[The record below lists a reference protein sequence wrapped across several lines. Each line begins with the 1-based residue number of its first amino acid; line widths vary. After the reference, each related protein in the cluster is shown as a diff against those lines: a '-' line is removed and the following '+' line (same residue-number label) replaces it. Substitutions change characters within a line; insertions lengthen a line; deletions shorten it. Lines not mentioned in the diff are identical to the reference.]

1 MNESPQR
8 EQGAAAKDAIDVK
21 DAMRDPRLVM
31 GAVLS
36 VAWFT
41 LPLVCSIVLFA
52 RLGPLTEWL
61 QGHGD
66 SAPWIAAGLFAA
78 CAGLGL
84 LPTYAQAVFA
94 GWVFGTATGTMVA
107 VSGYVGAAVIGY
119 LLCSAVLRD
128 AATQRIDA
136 HPRWRIV
143 REALVD
149 AKPWRTMGIV
159 ALLRFPPTSPFAFTN
174 LVLAAS
180 GVRFLHMLVGSI
192 VGMLPRTVLAVWI
205 GAQGAA
211 TGAKD
216 LSELMD
222 KQGIAAVVIGT
233 ASLIAALAVL
243 QHVGKRALRAAGLS

>member
-1 MNESPQR
+1 
-8 EQGAAAKDAIDVK
+8 
-21 DAMRDPRLVM
+21 
-31 GAVLS
+31 
-36 VAWFT
+36 
-41 LPLVCSIVLFA
+41 
-52 RLGPLTEWL
+52 
-61 QGHGD
+61 
-66 SAPWIAAGLFAA
+66 
-78 CAGLGL
+78 
-84 LPTYAQAVFA
+84 
-94 GWVFGTATGTMVA
+94 
-107 VSGYVGAAVIGY
+107 
-119 LLCSAVLRD
+119 
-128 AATQRIDA
+128 
-136 HPRWRIV
+136 
-143 REALVD
+143 VD

-192 VGMLPRTVLAVWI
+192 VGMLPRTALAVWI

-243 QHVGKRALRAAGLS
+243 QHVGKRALQAAGLS